1 MRLPALLTQI
11 KAGNNS
17 YKPKIEIRRIVYL
30 LYQLTKTLQ
39 QFNQVIILGIF
50 MNTENSKRNESHK
63 FVVKKLSQRLDLR
76 SFNKHVAP
84 QNLCLLHL
92 EKYKTTV
99 QKQ

>member
-17 YKPKIEIRRIVYL
+17 YKPKIEIRQIVYL
-30 LYQLTKTLQ
+30 LYQLNKITKTLQ

-63 FVVKKLSQRLDLR
+63 FVVNKLSQRLDLR

-84 QNLCLLHL
+84 QNLCL
-92 EKYKTTV
+92 
-99 QKQ
+99 